1 MAANRPGRGA
11 LYPEKSMLNRDA
23 DILRH
28 RTPPRLKQAGF
39 IALGVAAAIV
49 AVGLGVRFYNASHT
63 RQWTAD
69 QQVTS
74 VELAALS
81 GAKGGAE
88 LTLPGAVEAFN
99 SAPIFARVS
108 GYLKKWYVDIGTPV
122 KAGQVLADLDSPDLD
137 AQLAQGKADLNTA
150 IANQQLSAATQRR
163 WDSLFAQGAV
173 SRQDKDTKDSDLA
186 AKNAIVAS
194 ARSNVARLEAMESF
208 KHLTAPFAGV
218 VTSRAVDIGALVL
231 VGTPGATPLF
241 TIADQSRLRIY
252 VRVPQTDEAAL
263 KPGVTATFT
272 VPEFPNRSFTA
283 TLAAAAGAIASQSG
297 TQLAQFVMDNPGGL
311 IKPGDYA
318 EVHLKLPSGNGM
330 VRIPA
335 TALLLRD
342 KGLMVATVDAT
353 DHVRLKPI
361 KVGADLGTEVQAVGG
376 VSLTDRVIDN
386 PADSI
391 HDGDLVH
398 VIPKNPTKED

>member
-1 MAANRPGRGA
+1 
-11 LYPEKSMLNRDA
+11 MLNRDA

-28 RTPPRLKQAGF
+28 RTPPWLKLAGL
-39 IALGVAAAIV
+39 IALAAAVAIV
-49 AVGLGVRFYNASHT
+49 AVGLGVRFYDASRT

-74 VELAALS
+74 VALARLS
-81 GAKGGAE
+81 GAKGGAD
-88 LTLPGAVEAFN
+88 LTLPGSVEAYN
-99 SAPIFARVS
+99 SAAIFARVS
-108 GYLKKWYVDIGTPV
+108 GYLKKWYVDIGAPV
-122 KAGQVLADLDSPDLD
+122 KAGQLLADLDTPDVD
-137 AQLAQGKADLNTA
+137 AQLAQGKADLNSA

-163 WDSLFAQGAV
+163 WDALFAQGAV

-186 AKNAIVAS
+186 GKNAAVAS
-194 ARSNVARLEAMESF
+194 ARSNVTRLEALESF
-208 KHLTAPFAGV
+208 KHLTAPFDGV

-241 TIADQSRLRIY
+241 TVADQSRLRIY
-252 VRVPQTDEAAL
+252 VRVPQTDAAVL
-263 KPGVTATFT
+263 KPGLVATFT

-283 TLAAAAGAIASQSG
+283 TLAAAAGAVASQSG
-297 TQLAQFVMDNPGGL
+297 TQLAQFVLDNPGGL

-318 EVHLKLPSGNGM
+318 DMHLKLPAGKGA
-330 VRIPA
+330 VRVPA

-353 DHVRLKPI
+353 NHVRLKPI
-361 KVGADLGTEVQAVGG
+361 KIGVDLGTAVEAVSG
-376 VSLTDRVIDN
+376 VSLADRVIDN

-391 HDGDLVH
+391 HDGDPVRI
-398 VIPKNPTKED
+398 IPKTANNED